1 MAIAEHVMS
10 LHFAENRLTE
20 AAQGVNVN
28 MLRKYISFCRQRCA
42 PCLTADASVQLAQEY
57 VKIREGQRKRT
68 AELDS
73 GSSTIPITVRQLE
86 AVVRVS
92 EALAKLQLSREVTA
106 DHVKEA
112 VRLFKASTLSAARAG
127 SYNGEGSMTTDQA
140 KEVQTVEDDI
150 KRRVSI
156 GSHVSVRAVV
166 DEFLRR
172 VSPVHVWCAC
182 VHVHVW
188 CACVVWMCA
197 CVVCLPSPRVPGWL
211 THHVCAGACGCCC
224 RAAGPPRGS
233 CAQGAGGDGAPWRVQ
248 ARAAAAVPAAA
259 TVAAASVLPTAHR
272 WRKQHLS
279 TVCNRRIPVVHDLSP
294 PHDHDDG

>member
-20 AAQGVNVN
+20 AAQGVDVN

-42 PCLTADASVQLAQEY
+42 PCLTSDASVQLAQEY

-73 GSSTIPITVRQLE
+73 SSSTIPITVRQLE

-127 SYNGEGSMTTDQA
+127 SYNGEGSMTADQA

-150 KRRVSI
+150 KRRVSM
-156 GSHVSVRAVV
+156 GSHVSVRAIV

-172 VSPVHVWCAC
+172 VSHRVGDGGGAARV
-182 VHVHVW
+182 
-188 CACVVWMCA
+188 
-197 CVVCLPSPRVPGWL
+197 RVPCAWL
-211 THHVCAGACGCCC
+211 
-224 RAAGPPRGS
+224 R
-233 CAQGAGGDGAPWRVQ
+233 D
-248 ARAAAAVPAAA
+248 AV
-259 TVAAASVLPTAHR
+259 V
-272 WRKQHLS
+272 
-279 TVCNRRIPVVHDLSP
+279 
-294 PHDHDDG
+294 